1 MLFFCSYLSFAKIG
15 FEKLLGMSVCMVT
28 YANPQ
33 LQLEGVLKQ
42 EVVPGEVLTS
52 RLMD

>member
-1 MLFFCSYLSFAKIG
+1 M
-15 FEKLLGMSVCMVT
+15 KLDLKSSQGCLYVCMVT

-42 EVVPGEVLTS
+42 EVVPGKVLTS